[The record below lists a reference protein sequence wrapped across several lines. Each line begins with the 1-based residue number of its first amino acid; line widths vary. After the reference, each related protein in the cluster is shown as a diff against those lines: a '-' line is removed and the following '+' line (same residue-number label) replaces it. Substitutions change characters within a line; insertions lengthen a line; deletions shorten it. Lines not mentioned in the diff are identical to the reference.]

1 MKIVKL
7 LIDYEAEINLQDK
20 YGNTALMKA
29 TESGSI
35 EVVDMLIQAWADISA
50 VKRFI
55 RIYEF
60 RPLFSAKKN
69 RMV

>member
-1 MKIVKL
+1 MKVVKM
-7 LIDYEAEINLQDK
+7 LIDYEVEINLQDK

-29 TESGSI
+29 PESGSI
-35 EVVDMLIQAWADISA
+35 KVVDMLIQAGADISE